1 MALQAYQQ
9 HGVRGVRIVPIGLL
23 FERKESPRSRVL
35 LQVGEPIDVDV
46 LVVGAGPAGLTAAT
60 YLGRFRRSVLVADG
74 GPPRACWIPVSHNM
88 AGFPKG
94 ITGDAILT
102 RMREQALEYG
112 AVIEAGRVEA
122 VHRDGEDFVATLN
135 RRQVRARAVLLA
147 TGVPYPTYFAGAQFI
162 HFLLGPA
169 VVALA
174 WPLWQRRSEL
184 RQRWGRLLLAAL
196 AGGAATAGSA
206 VALGW
211 AVGLPVDV
219 LLSLAPKSVTA
230 PVAMGIAEKI
240 GGIPALA
247 AVFAV
252 MAGLI
257 GALAGK
263 YLFDLCRIPLD
274 AAEAARVI
282 VAGQTIAVDVGE
294 VNGRVFLNNS
304 SVGLYP
310 RIVQLRERYR
320 ARGLEK
326 WIVAAWATL
335 RVTRKSKPLRVQL
348 DIDDRRVS
356 RSTPLVFIGNNEYR
370 MAGFDAGSRA
380 SLTAGHLAIYI
391 VATNGQL
398 GFLRLTW
405 RILTGTAQGSGE
417 LAVLRATEVTID
429 LPDEPAVTQLPVAL
443 DGELE
448 TMQLP
453 LTYTIRPG
461 ALRVAVPR

>member
-1 MALQAYQQ
+1 MPKFVELWVYLSAT
-9 HGVRGVRIVPIGLL
+9 PL
-23 FERKESPRSRVL
+23 F
-35 LQVGEPIDVDV
+35 
-46 LVVGAGPAGLTAAT
+46 GLTATLVVYVLAQT
-60 YLGRFRRSVLVADG
+60 VYARLQQAAWANPVFWTVLVIA
-74 GPPRACWIPVSHNM
+74 
-88 AGFPKG
+88 
-94 ITGDAILT
+94 
-102 RMREQALEYG
+102 
-112 AVIEAGRVEA
+112 
-122 VHRDGEDFVATLN
+122 
-135 RRQVRARAVLLA
+135 AVLLA

-274 AAEAARVI
+274 AAGWTARGFALGTVSHGIGAAR
-282 VAGQTIAVDVGE
+282 AMQ
-294 VNGRVFLNNS
+294 VN
-304 SVGLYP
+304 
-310 RIVQLRERYR
+310 
-320 ARGLEK
+320 A
-326 WIVAAWATL
+326 
-335 RVTRKSKPLRVQL
+335 
-348 DIDDRRVS
+348 
-356 RSTPLVFIGNNEYR
+356 
-370 MAGFDAGSRA
+370 DAGAYAGLALGLQVVLA
-380 SLTAGHLAIYI
+380 SLL
-391 VATNGQL
+391 
-398 GFLRLTW
+398 
-405 RILTGTAQGSGE
+405 
-417 LAVLRATEVTID
+417 
-429 LPDEPAVTQLPVAL
+429 
-443 DGELE
+443 
-448 TMQLP
+448 LP
-453 LTYTIRPG
+453 LLFR
-461 ALRVAVPR
+461 LL